1 MGFKSR
7 FEALQALYRKTRLME
22 SALKAKDI
30 PLFSR
35 LVTERGA
42 LLEKN
47 TDGSPEVTRDFT
59 AEEKEMVQKINEA
72 DTAVYDEYTNV
83 YASLRDEYRDFLQD
97 SNTFHNKKNAAREYL
112 IKPPSG
118 SFFDSRR

>member
-1 MGFKSR
+1 MEGKSR
-7 FEALQALYRKTRLME
+7 FEVLQALYRKTRLMV
-22 SALKAKDI
+22 SALRSRDI

-42 LLEKN
+42 LLEEN
-47 TDGSPEVTRDFT
+47 TDGFPEVTGDFT
-59 AEEKEMVQKINEA
+59 ADEKEMVQKIHEA
-72 DTAVYDEYTNV
+72 DSAVYDEYTNV

-97 SNTFHNKKNAAREYL
+97 SNTFYNKKNAAREYL